1 LRYKIIQYIEKYSGL
16 SPSKNKTNM
25 KKIIAVSAILFTSL
39 HSDGQNIGIGTNSP
53 TEQLHTTEGV
63 RFQGLTQDDNS
74 SQIISKDANGKLFW
88 KTVIS
93 LNKNFWS
100 LTGNSLTNPGAGFG
114 QNYLGTSDATRIVFA
129 TNSQEKMTILAGGQV
144 GIGIANPGAKL
155 QIESTTPDTHLWMTG
170 SAPSLVYT
178 SSVSNGTYARVAYAT
193 GINDF
198 SHGAIPGDLIVQTS
212 SNVNSCIFSTGN
224 ALFGS
229 MVNGIERARINQRGQ
244 FGISTMSPTAAL
256 HINCSVVPLV
266 GPSNIRFANLQSGTG
281 NNLVIDND
289 GYVTRS
295 SVSGNGGWSLSGN
308 SNTNP
313 GTGFGQNYFGTTDQS
328 RVVFGANA
336 SEKMTIL
343 PGGEIGIGISSP
355 TSKLHVESTIPDTHL
370 RMTGT
375 SPSMVLTSSVPN
387 DTYARIAFATGIND
401 FSHGA
406 IPGDLIV
413 QTSTSTNSCI
423 FATGNALF
431 GSMVNGIER
440 ARINQNGQFGIS
452 TMNPTA
458 ALHVNCSIAP
468 LVGASNIRF
477 ENLQQ
482 GGGNYLVID
491 ANGYVRQ
498 SVSSIAGREQQQEI
512 ENLKNELLE
521 LKAQLKIISEALKLN
536 TSPK

>member
-1 LRYKIIQYIEKYSGL
+1 
-16 SPSKNKTNM
+16 M
-25 KKIIAVSAILFTSL
+25 KKIITIASIFFASINSN
-39 HSDGQNIGIGTNSP
+39 GQNTGIGTNTP
-53 TEQLHTTEGV
+53 TEQLHTTGGV
-63 RFQGLTQDDNS
+63 RFQGLTQDDNLP
-74 SQIISKDANGKLFW
+74 QIVARDANGKLFW
-88 KTVIS
+88 KTVTS
-93 LNKNFWS
+93 LNKSLWS
-100 LTGNSLTNPGAGFG
+100 LTGNSLTNPGTGFG
-114 QNYLGTSDATRIVFA
+114 QNYLGTSDAARIIFA
-129 TNSQEKMTILAGGQV
+129 TNAQERMTILAGGQV
-144 GIGIANPGAKL
+144 GIGISNPGSKL
-155 QIESTTPDTHLWMTG
+155 HIESTMPDTHLRMTG
-170 SAPSLVYT
+170 TAPSMVLT
-178 SSVSNGTYARVAYAT
+178 SFVPNDTYARIAFAT

-229 MVNGIERARINQRGQ
+229 MVNGIERARINQYGQ

-266 GPSNIRFANLQSGTG
+266 GPSNIRFANLQWGTG
-281 NNLVIDND
+281 NNLVIDNN

-295 SVSGNGGWSLSGN
+295 SVSGNGSWSLTGN
-308 SNTNP
+308 STTNP
-313 GTGFGQNYFGTTDQS
+313 GTGFGQNYLGTTDAS
-328 RVVFGANA
+328 RIVFAANA

-343 PGGEIGIGISSP
+343 PGGEVGIGLSSP
-355 TSKLHVESTIPDTHL
+355 TSKLHIQSTIPDNHL
-370 RMTGT
+370 RMTGAA
-375 SPSMVLTSSVPN
+375 PSMVLTSAVPN
-387 DTYARIAFATGIND
+387 DAYARIAFATGIND

-468 LVGASNIRF
+468 LVGTSNIRF

-498 SVSSIAGREQQQEI
+498 SASSIAGRENQQQEI
-512 ENLKNELLE
+512 DNLKTELLE
-521 LKAQLKIISEALKLN
+521 LKAQLKIISETLKAN
-536 TSPK
+536 SSPK